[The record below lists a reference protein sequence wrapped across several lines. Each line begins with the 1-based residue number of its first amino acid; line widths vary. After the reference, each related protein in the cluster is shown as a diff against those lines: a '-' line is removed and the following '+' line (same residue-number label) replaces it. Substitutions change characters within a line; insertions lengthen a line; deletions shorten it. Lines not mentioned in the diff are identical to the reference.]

1 MGGGGDASGQGH
13 LEWQGKTVS
22 KAKNKNEA

>member
-13 LEWQGKTVS
+13 LEWQVKTVS